1 MNTSNNAKTRYG
13 SVAIALHWI
22 LGAAIVGV
30 FLVGLYMADLPF
42 SPQRLKL
49 FNWHK
54 WAGMSILI
62 LSVLRLLWRLT
73 HPAPALPAKVLS
85 GMPAWQKVAHEGTH
99 IALYALFF
107 LVPIVGWT
115 YSSAAGFSIVL
126 FGQIPIPDLIGPDK
140 ALAALI
146 KPWHEISAYALA
158 ALVTLHVAA
167 AVKHQFIDRDGLIER
182 MLPFRR

>member
-1 MNTSNNAKTRYG
+1 MNTVNSSKTRY
-13 SVAIALHWI
+13 STVAILFHWI
-22 LGAAIVGV
+22 LGATLVGI

-42 SPQRLKL
+42 SPTRLKL

-54 WAGMSILI
+54 WAGMSVLI

-73 HPAPALPAKVLS
+73 HPAPALPAKIANA
-85 GMPAWQKVAHEGTH
+85 MPTWQKWAHEGTH

-107 LVPIVGWT
+107 IVPLVGWT

-126 FGQIPIPDLIGPDK
+126 FGHIPLPDLIGPDK

-146 KPWHEISAYALA
+146 KPWHQLSAYALA
-158 ALVTLHVAA
+158 ALVAMHVAA

-182 MLPFRR
+182 MLPSRK